1 MECLQDGLLA
11 AVGVPPSAIRNV
23 LMHKDLVPRAFACDY
38 RLVAD
43 LLRRVNESFREHACL
58 SGTGRVVSALV
69 TSVLG
74 PVLAP
79 TIHGRS
85 LIH

>member
-1 MECLQDGLLA
+1 MQDGLLA

-58 SGTGRVVSALV
+58 SGTGRVVSPPATFCPSACFV
-69 TSVLG
+69 HHF
-74 PVLAP
+74 
-79 TIHGRS
+79 I
-85 LIH
+85 